1 MKLLKKLLIVDIV
14 LLALTVLFFKVPF
27 VGFILTGVTFGL
39 GVYIFLGFKDIR
51 AEVKH
56 QESIP
61 KEELRRMAIDE
72 KLRKARAT
80 IESTAAFR
88 NANYSVQEAS
98 RAVQEANRQISVF
111 NRKSDALKV
120 IMGLNEGSCSG
131 VLAKN
136 SLDVYE
142 TLVEN
147 YRRISKRIV
156 AYETTENE
164 EIQREI
170 SKILEANEKLL
181 DLYNRLIEEVSR
193 MGDNLNEQD
202 ESLQNL
208 ISNMQELRRS
218 NGGEEDSTTDDD
230 PFVIEIPDMNK
241 TKDLV

>member
-1 MKLLKKLLIVDIV
+1 MKPLKKLLIVDIV
-14 LLALTVLFFKVPF
+14 LFALTVLLFKVPF
-27 VGFILTGVTFGL
+27 VGFILTGATFGL
-39 GVYIFLGFKDIR
+39 CVYLFLEFKAIR
-51 AEVKH
+51 TEVKH

-61 KEELRRMAIDE
+61 KEELRKMAIEE
-72 KLRKARAT
+72 KLRKARQT
-80 IESTAAFR
+80 IEATSAVESEYAKQANQQIAQFR
-88 NANYSVQEAS
+88 
-98 RAVQEANRQISVF
+98 
-111 NRKSDALKV
+111 RKSDALKV

-142 TLVEN
+142 TIVEN
-147 YRRISKRIV
+147 YRRMSKRIV
-156 AYETTENE
+156 AYETTQNE
-164 EIQREI
+164 EIKKEI

-208 ISNMQELRRS
+208 ISNMQELRKS
-218 NGGEEDSTTDDD
+218 NEGEEDTSSEDD
-230 PFVIEIPDMNK
+230 PFVIEIPDMDK

>member
-1 MKLLKKLLIVDIV
+1 MKFLKKLLIVDIV
-14 LLALTVLFFKVPF
+14 LLVLTVLFFKVPF

-39 GVYIFLGFKDIR
+39 GVYLFLEFKAIR

-61 KEELRRMAIDE
+61 KEELRKMAIEE
-72 KLRKARAT
+72 KLRKARQT
-80 IESTAAFR
+80 IEATSAVESEYAKQANQQIAHFR
-88 NANYSVQEAS
+88 
-98 RAVQEANRQISVF
+98 
-111 NRKSDALKV
+111 RKSDALKV

-142 TLVEN
+142 TIVEN
-147 YRRISKRIV
+147 YRRMSKRIV
-156 AYETTENE
+156 AYETTGNE
-164 EIQREI
+164 EIKKEI
-170 SKILEANEKLL
+170 SKILGANEKLL

-208 ISNMQELRRS
+208 ISNMQELRKS
-218 NGGEEDSTTDDD
+218 NEGEEDTSSEED
-230 PFVIEIPDMNK
+230 PFVIEIPDMDK